1 MGGIFFN
8 NSTYDF
14 FKKDKDVGLTQ
25 ARPPIKKVKVKK
37 TKPPPPMKIA
47 KEKVVKNRDGTIT
60 LHKIDK
66 GGFTQTINIYTGR
79 QSARGIKA
87 KGIKSVPKEKSELF
101 TPSGRPDFKKWSLY
115 QSSFQNQLITDRLLR
130 LKDKEDG
137 KLEKPENIQAIVDKA
152 SDDMRRD
159 ILKLEDRQTHS
170 LDQIQRQQAQ
180 NQSLM
185 LDYNHRRI
193 RRGRGRKGHY
203 TTSRRTDSEPSGS
216 EELNIKFFSQR
227 EKDLHRAQLQREEE
241 KIQEIDEPLEEVSED
256 EIERLSRRGVERILT
271 RISQGK
277 LNRSHLKGLR
287 ARIGEE
293 LTEEQF
299 SQIEDAFES
308 YIGSLRE
315 EQESRERELQE
326 ADILTD
332 DLRSTATESE
342 GEYLREGS
350 RPLGDERK
358 KFLKAQKIPK
368 RKFYSENWGE
378 QTLYETQPAPD
389 YHSYFGNPDT
399 LTDLEVTAVKLGV
412 DPLTADGT
420 PKGLKELSSEMVDKG
435 TARQVKRWEDKM
447 DEEDDRYRA
456 AQSSR
461 QARPQGIPASQR
473 ELRKVGGDVA
483 LHRTK
488 QGVVTAVK
496 DYRRAGAGAGGKF
509 KSVDQEVQAHRQ
521 KLTNKNQVIDRH
533 FGGDEMNLL
542 AGKAEIRRL
551 LNDGKITPKAFKEVE
566 KLRRSL
572 KPIEAE
578 RRREKRE
585 SLVEAVDKARTKT
598 ADIDSGGEQAEV
610 EELLLS
616 PREPEPET
624 EPQKFF
630 KAQIKTTGA
639 QELAKTEAEDPYG
652 EGEEA
657 VGFGATQPRK
667 RRGAVEMVSPAL
679 AIPQRQGVQSPRAPL
694 EQELEE
700 PQLPKPSP
708 TGEGWFGTT
717 KKEGTDL

>member
-1 MGGIFFN
+1 
-8 NSTYDF
+8 
-14 FKKDKDVGLTQ
+14 
-25 ARPPIKKVKVKK
+25 
-37 TKPPPPMKIA
+37 
-47 KEKVVKNRDGTIT
+47 
-60 LHKIDK
+60 
-66 GGFTQTINIYTGR
+66 
-79 QSARGIKA
+79 
-87 KGIKSVPKEKSELF
+87 
-101 TPSGRPDFKKWSLY
+101 
-115 QSSFQNQLITDRLLR
+115 
-130 LKDKEDG
+130 
-137 KLEKPENIQAIVDKA
+137 
-152 SDDMRRD
+152 
-159 ILKLEDRQTHS
+159 
-170 LDQIQRQQAQ
+170 
-180 NQSLM
+180 
-185 LDYNHRRI
+185 
-193 RRGRGRKGHY
+193 
-203 TTSRRTDSEPSGS
+203 
-216 EELNIKFFSQR
+216 
-227 EKDLHRAQLQREEE
+227 
-241 KIQEIDEPLEEVSED
+241 
-256 EIERLSRRGVERILT
+256 
-271 RISQGK
+271 
-277 LNRSHLKGLR
+277 
-287 ARIGEE
+287 
-293 LTEEQF
+293 
-299 SQIEDAFES
+299 
-308 YIGSLRE
+308 
-315 EQESRERELQE
+315 
-326 ADILTD
+326 
-332 DLRSTATESE
+332 
-342 GEYLREGS
+342 
-350 RPLGDERK
+350 
-358 KFLKAQKIPK
+358 
-368 RKFYSENWGE
+368 
-378 QTLYETQPAPD
+378 
-389 YHSYFGNPDT
+389 
-399 LTDLEVTAVKLGV
+399 
-412 DPLTADGT
+412 
-420 PKGLKELSSEMVDKG
+420 
-435 TARQVKRWEDKM
+435 
-447 DEEDDRYRA
+447 
-456 AQSSR
+456 
-461 QARPQGIPASQR
+461 

-509 KSVDQEVQAHRQ
+509 KSVGQEVQAQRQ